1 MTRDKFAG
9 YLLSLPERAIRS
21 ATALSAG
28 LLRELGDVSV
38 PASVRRTRLYQSMV
52 ESMLRFMIEQVGQV
66 EGTFP
71 VEGRLTDDFVIRRAA
86 GNGLELIG
94 VLTFRASPVWV
105 MAALADLSGGGR
117 RLVREI
123 SDSLKQEGL
132 LDPQADYE
140 SVDQMLDGL
149 EKWAARVAEAI
160 NTPPLD
166 VKALR
171 QEWTEIRQQARLL
184 PPSAL
189 PPQDLIRRQW
199 EEMRREA
206 ATQGRSVFE
215 LSGLMALSAITRLP
229 ANMLRV
235 GRSAQVASVSA
246 GRLLAGSLLEHYS
259 TTLREIHQTGYMAY
273 FRSEMR
279 PYLAGAA
286 AQFSPDRLTLTEKI
300 LGRRLVRPPAGR
312 TS

>member
-1 MTRDKFAG
+1 VTGDKLTG
-9 YLLSLPERAIRS
+9 YLLSLPERAVRS
-21 ATALSAG
+21 AAAMSAG
-28 LLRELGDVSV
+28 LLRELGDVTV

-52 ESMLRFMIEQVGQV
+52 ESLLRFMIEQVGQV

-71 VEGRLTDDFVIRRAA
+71 MEGRLTDDFAFRRAA

-132 LDPQADYE
+132 LNPQANYE

-149 EKWAARVAEAI
+149 EKWAGRVAEAI

-189 PPQDLIRRQW
+189 PSPDLVRRQW
-199 EEMRREA
+199 DDVKREA
-206 ATQGRSVFE
+206 AAQDRSVFE
-215 LSGLMALSAITRLP
+215 LSGLMALSAITRFP
-229 ANMLRV
+229 ANVLRL
-235 GRSAQVASVSA
+235 GRSARVASVSA
-246 GRLLAGSLLEHYS
+246 GRLLAGSLLDHYS
-259 TTLREIHQTGYMAY
+259 TTLKEIHQTGYMAY
-273 FRSEMR
+273 FSREMR
-279 PYLAGAA
+279 PYLLGAV
-286 AQFSPDRLTLTEKI
+286 AQFSPGRSTLTEKL
-300 LGRRLVRPPAGR
+300 LGRPPGP
-312 TS
+312 